1 WAGGGGGGGRGGA
14 RGGRGQ
20 DPWVAGPGALDD
32 HAVLELAPQAP
43 REGRDHDS
51 RPPRREN
58 PVSASAS
65 ASATCDG
72 VGSASSLRMRRTE
85 CCTWCFE
92 AAPAAA
98 TARLTSAGASAS
110 TATPHCRAA
119 RQMTPRAWA
128 IKRAVRGDLYSA

>member
-1 WAGGGGGGGRGGA
+1 MAELLDHDLPHQLSQTVGIDRCRRGADGLDLA
-14 RGGRGQ
+14 QRDRRQ
-20 DPWVAGPGALDD
+20 EHLVAEAAALDD
-32 HAVLELAPQAP
+32 HAVLQLAPQPAG
-43 REGRDHDS
+43 EGRDHDS

-85 CCTWCFE
+85 CCTWCLE

-98 TARLTSAGASAS
+98 TARLTSAGASAI
-110 TATPHCRAA
+110 TATSR
-119 RQMTPRAWA
+119 
-128 IKRAVRGDLYSA
+128 